1 MFQFFA
7 NIFGYLLNFI
17 NNFVGNYGLAIILFT
32 VLIKIIMLP
41 LSIIQQRTMKKST
54 ELNEKIKVLQFKYKN
69 DPEKLNREMMD
80 LYKKENMSPFS
91 GCLST
96 IAQFILLISIFYMVR
111 CPLTYMEKINNDQIN
126 TYVQQLKD
134 GGITVNQAY
143 SEIDI
148 IRELDYLK
156 EKMPEDEGLN
166 KINLNMNFCGLD
178 LSKIPQQNLN
188 DWTVYIIPALYIIS
202 TFISMKITTSMQK
215 KSKKND
221 GVIDI
226 TEKEEKDSK
235 EEEKNEMEDM
245 MEQSNKMMSWMMPIM
260 SVSISLVAPLGLA
273 LYWLVNNILM
283 IGERLV
289 LNKIIKD

>member
-1 MFQFFA
+1 MTT
-7 NIFGYLLNFI
+7 NSKLTKKD
-17 NNFVGNYGLAIILFT
+17 LA
-32 VLIKIIMLP
+32 KIYWRSCQLDM
-41 LSIIQQRTMKKST
+41 SWDYERQQHIAYSCGISSAID
-54 ELNEKIKVLQFKYKN
+54 KIYKN

>member
-17 NNFVGNYGLAIILFT
+17 NNFVGNYGLAIIMFT
-32 VLIKIIMLP
+32 ILIKIIMLP
-41 LSIIQQRTMKKST
+41 LSIKQQRTMKKSS
-54 ELNEKIKVLQFKYKN
+54 ELQEKMKVLQFKYKN

-96 IAQFILLISIFYMVR
+96 IIQFILLISIFYMVR
-111 CPLTYMEKINNDQIN
+111 CPLTYMEKIDKTQIES
-126 TYVQQLKD
+126 YVQQLKD
-134 GGITVNQAY
+134 DGMPVNQAY

-148 IRELDYLK
+148 IREVDYLK
-156 EKMPEDEGLN
+156 EKFPEDENLE

-178 LSKIPQQNLN
+178 LSKIPQQNLG
-188 DWTVYIIPALYIIS
+188 DWTVYIIPILYIIS
-202 TFISMKITTSMQK
+202 TFVSMRITTSMQK
-215 KSKKND
+215 KNKKKD

-226 TEKEEKDSK
+226 TENKDEK
-235 EEEKNEMEDM
+235 EEEKNEMEDA

-273 LYWLVNNILM
+273 LYWLVNNVLM

-289 LNKIIKD
+289 LDKIIKD